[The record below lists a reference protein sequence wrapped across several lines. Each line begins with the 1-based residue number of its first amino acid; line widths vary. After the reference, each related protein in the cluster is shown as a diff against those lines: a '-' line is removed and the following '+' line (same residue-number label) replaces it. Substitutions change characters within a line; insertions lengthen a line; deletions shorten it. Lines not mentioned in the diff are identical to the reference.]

1 MRKLTA
7 FTISC
12 LALTITLNT
21 NAGDTDAGVVEA
33 RPIGADAVR
42 VKRVDGEVRAARA
55 EKRGNRTLRGD
66 ANGNGVV
73 DRDEFRGKDEHFDK
87 IDADG
92 NGQLTKDEFKAA
104 KKARRTQHSKK
115 RFEKRDTNSNGVIDR
130 DEFRGKDE
138 RFDKMDADGNGELTH
153 EEIKAAHKARRAQR
167 AQRGER
173 GKRGEGGEG
182 SKRRDRRGGDK
193 DDGGDI

>member
-73 DRDEFRGKDEHFDK
+73 DRDEFRGKDE
-87 IDADG
+87 
-92 NGQLTKDEFKAA
+92 
-104 KKARRTQHSKK
+104 
-115 RFEKRDTNSNGVIDR
+115 
-130 DEFRGKDE
+130 